1 MAFILYTL
9 GKIDDARS
17 YHDKILKINPYLTS
31 ILSEKELNE
40 FNKEMNNN
48 IK

>member
-17 YHDKILKINPYLTS
+17 YHDKSLKINSNLTS
-31 ILSEKELNE
+31 ILSEKELIV
-40 FNKEMNNN
+40 FNKIMNNE
-48 IK
+48 